1 MKQENSKFSGYML
14 IAVFVVP
21 LLIAIVMY
29 SLRGQMPTVGS
40 VSHGEL
46 IHPAEPIEVLQI
58 QSQNNQTISITDV
71 TGKWT
76 YLIHAPHGCDLE
88 CEASLFKLRQTK
100 AATGRERNRIQ
111 SVLLLGEKQLTPEV
125 AMRNEKIKVG
135 RLNRLELESQAGV
148 NKELIPGTIY
158 LLDPN
163 GNMMM
168 KYDNM
173 ATSKGMLK
181 DIKKLLK
188 ISNIG

>member
-29 SLRGQMPTVGS
+29 SLRGHLPTVGS

-58 QSQNNQTISITDV
+58 HSQNNQTISLADV

-76 YLIHAPHGCDLE
+76 YLIYAPYGCSLD

-111 SVLLLGEKQLTPEV
+111 SVLLLGEQPLASDV
-125 AMRNEKIKVG
+125 AMRNQKTKVG

-148 NKELIPGTIY
+148 NKELTPGTIY
-158 LLDPN
+158 LLDPH